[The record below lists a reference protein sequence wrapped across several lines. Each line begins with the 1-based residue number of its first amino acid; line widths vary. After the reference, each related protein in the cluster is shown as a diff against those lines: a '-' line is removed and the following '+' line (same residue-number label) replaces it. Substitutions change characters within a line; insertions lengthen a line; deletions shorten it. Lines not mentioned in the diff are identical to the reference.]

1 MCERARHNRGKLTPT
16 FNQIAASDIGVL
28 LACLGLHFPAG
39 GKERR
44 EGENGGES
52 RYHAWNVNAAANAP
66 QRPRRKEAA
75 KVFISFRGGGAGAG
89 NRVSEIAV
97 AGSFVAAVR
106 LNRGE
111 RVSEHVCGERKVNYV
126 SLTNSRVSEPGSR
139 RAKR

>member
-1 MCERARHNRGKLTPT
+1 MAE
-16 FNQIAASDIGVL
+16 GVSRY
-28 LACLGLHFPAG
+28 P
-39 GKERR
+39 
-44 EGENGGES
+44 

-97 AGSFVAAVR
+97 AGSFVDAVR

-126 SLTNSRVSEPGSR
+126 SLTNSRVSEPGNR